1 MSADLSRCEAE
12 IAAAVAH
19 QQAHGPSRDTLLW
32 EMDWREE
39 LAALQGVTGD
49 TTSEAGDTPIAS
61 TAALKA
67 PFPWFGGKSRVSH
80 LVWQRFGDVANYVEP
95 FFGSGAVLLG
105 RPGGAQGIETVNDKD
120 GFLSNFWRAV
130 AYAPDEVA
138 RHADWPVN
146 ENDLHARHA
155 YLLGQRAALTARLEG
170 DPGCYDARLAGWWVW
185 GLCAWIGGGW
195 CSGDGPWQVDAAGHL
210 VKHGGGSR
218 GITRRL
224 PSLGNAGV
232 GINRQVPHLSN
243 AGQGVYAAASP
254 AHAYLSRLAARLR
267 RVRVACGDW
276 QRVTGP
282 SVTVHNGLTGVFLDP
297 PYSSSEH
304 DVTYAADEADVS
316 AAVREWAIANGGHPQ
331 LRIGLCGYAG
341 EHAMPA
347 DWTEVAWKAQGGYGS
362 QGQGRGRDNAKRER
376 IWFSPHC
383 LGARQTTLF

>member
-1 MSADLSRCEAE
+1 MNDEVARCESE

-19 QQAHGPSRDTLLW
+19 QQAHGPSRETLLW

-39 LAALQGVTGD
+39 LAAQQGVTTG
-49 TTSEAGDTPIAS
+49 TPP
-61 TAALKA
+61 AAAPLKA
-67 PFPWFGGKSRVSH
+67 PFPWFGGKSRVAH

-130 AYAPDEVA
+130 AYAPDEVD

-195 CSGDGPWQVDAAGHL
+195 CSGDGPWQVDDAGQL
-210 VKHGGGSR
+210 VKYGDAGG
-218 GITRRL
+218 
-224 PSLGNAGV
+224 
-232 GINRQVPHLSN
+232 GINRQLPHLGDAGQGINRNLPHLSRR
-243 AGQGVYAAASP
+243 GGVQGVADCFAQ
-254 AHAYLSRLAARLR
+254 LSARLR

-297 PYSSSEH
+297 PYSSAEH
-304 DVTYAADEADVS
+304 DVTYAADTGGVS
-316 AAVREWAIANGGHPQ
+316 AAVRGWAIANGGHPQ
-331 LRIGLCGYAG
+331 LRIALCGYAG

-347 DWTEVAWKAQGGYGS
+347 DWTEVTWKAQGGYGS
-362 QGQGRGRDNAKRER
+362 QGKGRGRDNAGRER